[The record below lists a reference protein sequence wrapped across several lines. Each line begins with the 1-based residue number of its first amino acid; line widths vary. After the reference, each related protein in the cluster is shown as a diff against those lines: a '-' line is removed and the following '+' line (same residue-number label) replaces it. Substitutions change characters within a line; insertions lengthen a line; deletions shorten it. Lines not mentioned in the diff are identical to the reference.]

1 MRRRSLL
8 KRNLSPLGNWGQW
21 FFFALLLAISV
32 GLIVLTRLDPT
43 ALTRTR
49 AAAIDLVSPV
59 LNGLTKPV
67 TAAQKIGED
76 VKSYGALKEEV
87 VLLRQEK
94 LELET
99 WKAKSEKLLS
109 ENSKLREIVS
119 LVDDEPYG
127 FLTVRVVSD
136 QGSSYTKSMLVNA
149 GSDHGLRI
157 GMGATIASRLAG
169 RVIDVGKRAS
179 RVLLLTDLTSRIPV
193 IVESTGAE
201 AVLSGNNSPTLDLLH
216 LSPAAQTEVKEGDRL
231 ITSGSGG
238 VFPYGLLAGR
248 VVRVTQ
254 SGVIAKPVVDWDRAQ
269 FMQVVDYNI
278 CHFMVD
284 TDDCPFK

>member
-8 KRNLSPLGNWGQW
+8 KKSLSPLGNWGQW
-21 FFFALLLAISV
+21 FFFALLLAVSL
-32 GLIVLTRLDPT
+32 GLIVLTRLDST
-43 ALTRTR
+43 SLSSAR
-49 AAAIDLVSPV
+49 AIAIDFVSPV
-59 LNGLTKPV
+59 LDGLTKPV
-67 TAAQKIGED
+67 IAAQKVGED

-87 VLLRQEK
+87 TALRKDKQ
-94 LELET
+94 ELEN
-99 WKAKSEKLLS
+99 WKARAEVLKSE
-109 ENSKLREIVS
+109 NTKLRELVS

-149 GSDHGLRI
+149 GSDHGLRV

-193 IVESTGAE
+193 IVENTGAE

-216 LSPAAQTEVKEGDRL
+216 LSPAAQAEVKEGDRL
-231 ITSGSGG
+231 ITSGAGG

-248 VVRVTQ
+248 VVRVNQ
-254 SGVIAKPVVDWDRAQ
+254 SGVIAKPVVDWDRAL
-269 FMQVVDYNI
+269 FIQVVDYNI
-278 CHFMVD
+278 CHFMVED
-284 TDDCPFK
+284 NDCPF